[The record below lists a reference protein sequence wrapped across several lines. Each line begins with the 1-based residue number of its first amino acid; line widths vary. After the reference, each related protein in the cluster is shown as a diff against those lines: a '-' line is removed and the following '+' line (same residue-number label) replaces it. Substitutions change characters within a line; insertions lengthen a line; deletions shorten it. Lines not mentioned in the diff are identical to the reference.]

1 MDFSFT
7 DEERM
12 VQEMARDFAQN
23 EIAPTVEK
31 DEKEHLFRREIVK
44 KMADLGFFGCLAPEE
59 YGGNNMGFIAA
70 TIITMEIA
78 KESPSYGLPFNLQMN
93 SIQSVLL
100 EFGTEEQKRKWI
112 PPLISAELLGCFALT
127 EPDVGSDVASMKTT
141 ATEVSDGWIINGTKM
156 WISGVPVADIGI
168 VFAMTDREKKHRGMS
183 AFIVDMHSPGV
194 TQRAIEDKLG
204 LHCAP
209 TGEIVFEEVKVPKD
223 AIVGKPGD
231 GFKIAMYMLDRTRLS
246 CAARAAGVAE
256 KCFELAKK
264 YANERIQFGVPIIQH
279 QMIQD
284 QLARMWCD
292 HEAAKLL
299 VFKAAWIL
307 EQIRQGK
314 SVDRPTLWV
323 STAKYFSAEAA
334 VFAANEAMKI
344 YGSYGYSAE
353 YPIERYFRDAKS
365 YQTVE
370 GTSNI
375 QKIIIARHFIE
386 QQK

>member
-1 MDFSFT
+1 MDFAFT
-7 DEERM
+7 EEEKM

-23 EIAPTVEK
+23 EIAPLVEK

-44 KMADLGFFGCLAPEE
+44 KMADLGFFGCIAPEE
-59 YGGNNMGFIAA
+59 YGGNNMGYVAA

-112 PPLISAELLGCFALT
+112 PPLIKAELLGCFALT
-127 EPDVGSDVASMKTT
+127 EPDVGSDIASMKTT
-141 ATEVSDGWIINGTKM
+141 AKEVSDGWVINGTKM
-156 WISGVPVADIGI
+156 WISGVPVADVGI
-168 VFAMTDREKKHRGMS
+168 IFAMTDREKKHRGMS
-183 AFIVDMHSPGV
+183 AFIVDMHTPGI
-194 TQRAIEDKLG
+194 TQRAIEEKLG

-284 QLARMWCD
+284 QLARMWCE

-307 EQIRQGK
+307 DQIRLGK
-314 SVDRPTLWV
+314 AAERPTLHV
-323 STAKYFSAEAA
+323 STAKYYSAEAA

-344 YGSYGYSAE
+344 YGSYGYSTE
-353 YPIERYFRDAKS
+353 YPIERYYRDAKS

-386 QQK
+386 EKK

>member
-1 MDFSFT
+1 MDFAFT
-7 DEERM
+7 EEEKM

-31 DEKEHLFRREIVK
+31 DEKEHVFRKEIVK
-44 KMADLGFFGCLAPEE
+44 KMAELGFFGCIAPEE
-59 YGGNNMGFIAA
+59 YGGNNMGYVAA

-112 PPLISAELLGCFALT
+112 PPLINADLLGCFALT
-127 EPDVGSDVASMKTT
+127 EPDVGSDLASMKTT
-141 ATEVSDGWIINGTKM
+141 AKEVSDGWILNGTKM
-156 WISGVPVADIGI
+156 WISGVPVADVGL

-183 AFIVDMHSPGV
+183 AFIVDMHTPGI

-209 TGEIVFEEVKVPKD
+209 TGEIVFEEVKIPKD

-231 GFKIAMYMLDRTRLS
+231 GFKIAMFMLDRTRLS

-284 QLARMWCD
+284 QLARMWCE

-307 EQIRQGK
+307 EQIRLGK
-314 SVDRPTLWV
+314 LSERPTLHV
-323 STAKYFSAEAA
+323 STAKYYSAEAA

-353 YPIERYFRDAKS
+353 YPIERYYRDAKS

-386 QQK
+386 EQK

>member
-1 MDFSFT
+1 MDFAFT
-7 DEERM
+7 EEERM

-44 KMADLGFFGCLAPEE
+44 KMADLGFFGCIAPEE

-100 EFGTEEQKRKWI
+100 EFGTEEQKKKWI
-112 PPLISAELLGCFALT
+112 PPLISADLLGCFALT

-141 ATEVSDGWIINGTKM
+141 AQEVSDGWIINGTKM
-156 WISGVPVADIGI
+156 WISGVPVADVGI
-168 VFAMTDREKKHRGMS
+168 VFAMTDREKRHRGMS

-299 VFKAAWIL
+299 VLKAAWIM
-307 EQIRQGK
+307 EQLRQGK
-314 SVDRPTLWV
+314 SAERPTLWV
-323 STAKYFSAEAA
+323 STAKYYSAEAA

>member
-1 MDFSFT
+1 MDFAFT
-7 DEERM
+7 EEERM

-44 KMADLGFFGCLAPEE
+44 KMAELGFFGCIAPEE
-59 YGGNNMGFIAA
+59 YGGNNMGYLAA
-70 TIITMEIA
+70 TIITMEVA

-100 EFGTEEQKRKWI
+100 EFGTEEQKKKWI

-141 ATEVSDGWIINGTKM
+141 AKEVSDGWIINGTKM
-156 WISGVPVADIGI
+156 WISGIPVADVGI
-168 VFAMTDREKKHRGMS
+168 VFAMTDREKRHRGMS
-183 AFIVDMHSPGV
+183 AFIVDMHSSGV

-256 KCFELAKK
+256 KCFELAKQ
-264 YANERIQFGVPIIQH
+264 YANERVQFGVPIIQH

-284 QLARMWCD
+284 QLARMWCE

-307 EQIRQGK
+307 DQIRLK
-314 SVDRPTLWV
+314 RTSERPTLHI
-323 STAKYFSAEAA
+323 STAKYYSAEAA

-353 YPIERYFRDAKS
+353 YPIERYYRDAKS

>member
-1 MDFSFT
+1 MDFAFT
-7 DEERM
+7 EEEKM

-23 EIAPTVEK
+23 EIAPLVEK

-44 KMADLGFFGCLAPEE
+44 KMADLGFFGCIATEE
-59 YGGNNMGFIAA
+59 YGGNNMGYLAA

-100 EFGTEEQKRKWI
+100 EFGTEEQKKKWI
-112 PPLISAELLGCFALT
+112 PPLIKAELLGCFALT
-127 EPDVGSDVASMKTT
+127 EPDVGSDIASMKTT
-141 ATEVSDGWIINGTKM
+141 AKEVSDGWVINGTKM
-156 WISGVPVADIGI
+156 WISGVPVADVGI

-183 AFIVDMHSPGV
+183 AFIVDMHTPGI
-194 TQRAIEDKLG
+194 TQRAIEEKLG

-209 TGEIVFEEVKVPKD
+209 IGEIVFEEVKVPKD

-284 QLARMWCD
+284 QLARMWCE

-307 EQIRQGK
+307 DQIRLGK
-314 SVDRPTLWV
+314 AAERPTLHV
-323 STAKYFSAEAA
+323 STAKYYSAEAA

-344 YGSYGYSAE
+344 YGSYGYSTE
-353 YPIERYFRDAKS
+353 YPIERYYRDAKS

-386 QQK
+386 EKK

>member
-1 MDFSFT
+1 MDFAFT
-7 DEERM
+7 EEEKM

-23 EIAPTVEK
+23 EIAPIIEK
-31 DEKEHLFRREIVK
+31 DEKEHVFRKEIVK
-44 KMADLGFFGCLAPEE
+44 KMAELGFFGCIAPEE
-59 YGGNNMGFIAA
+59 YGGNNMGYMAA

-100 EFGTEEQKRKWI
+100 EFGTEEQRKKWI
-112 PPLISAELLGCFALT
+112 PPLINADLLGCFALT

-141 ATEVSDGWIINGTKM
+141 AKEVSDGWILNGTKM
-156 WISGVPVADIGI
+156 WISGVPVADVGI

-183 AFIVDMHSPGV
+183 AFIVDMHTPGI

-231 GFKIAMYMLDRTRLS
+231 GFKIAMFMLDRTRLS

-284 QLARMWCD
+284 QLARMWCE

-299 VFKAAWIL
+299 VFKAAWIM
-307 EQIRQGK
+307 EQLRLGK
-314 SVDRPTLWV
+314 LSERPTLYI
-323 STAKYFSAEAA
+323 STAKYYSAEAA

-353 YPIERYFRDAKS
+353 YPIERYYRDAKS

-386 QQK
+386 EQK

>member
-1 MDFSFT
+1 MDFAFT
-7 DEERM
+7 EEEKM

-23 EIAPTVEK
+23 EIAPLVEK

-44 KMADLGFFGCLAPEE
+44 KMADLGFFGCIAPEE
-59 YGGNNMGFIAA
+59 YGGNNMGYLAA

-112 PPLISAELLGCFALT
+112 PPLIKAELLGCFALT
-127 EPDVGSDVASMKTT
+127 EPDVGSDIASMKTT
-141 ATEVSDGWIINGTKM
+141 AKEVSDGWVINGTKM
-156 WISGVPVADIGI
+156 WISGVPVADVGI

-183 AFIVDMHSPGV
+183 AFIVDMHTPGI
-194 TQRAIEDKLG
+194 TQRAIEEKLG

-284 QLARMWCD
+284 QLARMWCE

-307 EQIRQGK
+307 DQIRLGK
-314 SVDRPTLWV
+314 AAERPTLHV
-323 STAKYFSAEAA
+323 STAKYYSAEAA

-344 YGSYGYSAE
+344 YGSYGYSTE
-353 YPIERYFRDAKS
+353 YPIERYYRDAKS

-386 QQK
+386 EKK